1 MTRLG
6 SSDALRPSRD
16 RRARRGSEISDRQV
30 AQAAIRGRQVVFRWL
45 NTQPQHEVRGY
56 VVGMDDY
63 HWMVAVPLP
72 EEMLQD
78 DGGDPIAIHL
88 VHRSASL
95 IVLPPQ
101 ATLAFE
107 PTVVQDALRRI
118 GQKFWQYCESNYA
131 NRNSSVAQL
140 QEN

>member
-1 MTRLG
+1 
-6 SSDALRPSRD
+6 
-16 RRARRGSEISDRQV
+16 
-30 AQAAIRGRQVVFRWL
+30 
-45 NTQPQHEVRGY
+45 
-56 VVGMDDY
+56 MDDY

-101 ATLAFE
+101 STLASE